1 MESWTTERLIDEVER
16 LGSRGMTYGDL
27 HAEIALRLRR
37 VFPVDAMCWHG
48 LDPDTKLLT
57 TANPVEL
64 MAGGFITPETE
75 SNAASAVVTSEYV
88 RDDVNTF
95 ADLAGRRTPVGILSE
110 TTRGRPERSA
120 RYVEY
125 LAPIGTPFEMRTAM
139 VTRGRVWGAVVMQN
153 TEETGNFDATQARV
167 MARLSRPIAEAL
179 RASYRVD
186 AARRPDDERAPGM
199 LVLDRDDHLELVTP
213 PASRL
218 LDQLA
223 QDDPQ
228 HRAVPSA
235 ALSLAATARSRA
247 LDGRT
252 APPLH
257 VPTSSG
263 WLTLHASVPDGPAT
277 GRVAI
282 VVQTSGEEYALPLRL
297 EAFGLTARER
307 EVATLVA
314 RGLDTAA
321 IAERLVISPWTVQ
334 DHLKSAF
341 EKSGTRS
348 RRELLA
354 SVFFHDQLPGIVARD
369 PLNAGGHLQAPA
381 GSIPAAAP
389 EAP

>member
-1 MESWTTERLIDEVER
+1 MQPWTADRLIDEVER
-16 LGSRGMTYGDL
+16 LGSRGMAYADL
-27 HAEIALRLRR
+27 HAEIAVRLRHA
-37 VFPVDAMCWHG
+37 FPVDAMCWHG

-75 SNAASAVVTSEYV
+75 GQAASAVVTSEYA

-95 ADLAGRRTPVGILSE
+95 ASLAGRRTPVAILSE
-110 TTRGRPERSA
+110 TTRGHPERSA

-153 TEETGNFDATQARV
+153 TAETGDFDTMQARV

-179 RASYRVD
+179 RASYRVE

-199 LVLDRDDHLELVTP
+199 LVLDRHDDLELITP
-213 PASRL
+213 PATRL
-218 LDQLA
+218 LEQLA
-223 QDDPQ
+223 RDDPQ
-228 HRAVPSA
+228 HRTVPSA

-247 LDGRT
+247 LAGRT

-263 WLTLHASVPDGPAT
+263 WLTFHASLPDGPST

-282 VVQTSGEEYALPLRL
+282 VVQPAGEEYALPLRL

-307 EVATLVA
+307 DVATLVA
-314 RGLDTAA
+314 RGFDTAA

-341 EKSGTRS
+341 DKTGTRS

-354 SVFFHDQLPGIVARD
+354 RVFFHDQLPGIVARD
-369 PLNAGGHLQAPA
+369 PLNAGGHLQAA
-381 GSIPAAAP
+381 QR
-389 EAP
+389 